1 MHSYKPYRARA
12 ALWGVLLAVLLA
24 RPAGAE
30 TLKVAV
36 GQKGFWDTSITA
48 FGDRAGLFRKEGL
61 TLELLYTDG
70 GAETQQAV
78 ISGSVEIG
86 IGAGTLGVLGAAV
99 RRAPIKAFGA
109 EWQGASDLFWYARA
123 ADPLRSLRDA
133 GGKTVGF
140 STVGSS
146 SHLVLL
152 SLLDAAGVQA
162 KPTPTGGAGATLT
175 QVMSGQIDIGW
186 SVVPIGLREVDA
198 GQIRILAR
206 GTDVPALAEQTTRVN
221 IVNANY
227 LAANRDVVVRF
238 ARAYQ
243 ASLDWAY
250 ANPEAVQWFAEG
262 LNIDPALA
270 QRARDDFYRKE
281 AMRPDVVRGL
291 ETTLKQAIELKRV
304 PATTTIDQVKSVIE
318 ILP

>member
-1 MHSYKPYRARA
+1 MRKGVWLAV
-12 ALWGVLLAVLLA
+12 ALVLLAAQA
-24 RPAGAE
+24 RAE
-30 TLKVAV
+30 TLRVAV

-48 FGDRAGLFRKEGL
+48 WGDRAGFFRKEGL
-61 TLELLYTDG
+61 TLDILYTDG

-99 RRAPIKAFGA
+99 RKAPLRAFAA
-109 EWQGASDLFWYARA
+109 EWHGASDLFWYARTA
-123 ADPLRSLRDA
+123 EPIRSLKDA
-133 GGKTVGF
+133 SDRTAGF
-140 STVGSS
+140 STAGSS

-152 SLLDAAGVQA
+152 SLLDAAAVKA
-162 KPTPTGGAGATLT
+162 RPTPTGGAGATLT

-186 SVVPIGLREVDA
+186 SVAPIGLREADA
-198 GQIRILAR
+198 GQIRIVGR
-206 GTDVPALAEQTTRVN
+206 GADLPALAEQTTRLN

-227 LAANRDVVVRF
+227 LAAHRDVIVRF
-238 ARAYQ
+238 ARAYR

-250 ANPEAVQWFAEG
+250 SDPQALAWFAEG
-262 LNIDPALA
+262 LQIDSALA
-270 QRARDDFYRKE
+270 RRVRDEFYRKD

-304 PATTTIDQVKSVIE
+304 PATTTVDQLRAAIDIVPEGAS
-318 ILP
+318 